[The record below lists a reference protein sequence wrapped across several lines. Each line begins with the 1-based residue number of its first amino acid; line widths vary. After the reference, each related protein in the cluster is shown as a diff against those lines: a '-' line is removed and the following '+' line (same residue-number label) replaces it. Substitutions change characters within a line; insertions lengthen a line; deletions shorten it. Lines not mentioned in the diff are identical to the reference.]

1 MSMHLRLCDCQTG
14 KSGVRFAFVK
24 SNSQLPMKNPSIRRQ
39 SGFTLVELLVVIA
52 IIAVLAGAGFA
63 AGNAAIQK
71 AKRVT
76 AQASATA
83 LETAVNNF
91 FTEYGSLPT
100 SNASAAALSTD
111 SGEGVALLKV
121 LVGASDAT
129 SLSLNPRS
137 IKFLSVKEGKANR
150 NGIIYN
156 STNVPTGLY
165 DPWGGPYKIVLDH
178 DYDEVVEATVGGAKS
193 TLNGR
198 KVAVWSEGAD
208 YKSDKKTA
216 DDVKT
221 W

>member
-1 MSMHLRLCDCQTG
+1 
-14 KSGVRFAFVK
+14 
-24 SNSQLPMKNPSIRRQ
+24 MKIPASSRQ
-39 SGFTLVELLVVIA
+39 RGFTLVELLVVIS

-71 AKRVT
+71 AKKTT

-91 FTEYGSLPT
+91 FTEYGTMPKEGMSSDTPVNTKQNVDVVEVL
-100 SNASAAALSTD
+100 LGLDKST
-111 SGEGVALLKV
+111 V
-121 LVGASDAT
+121 T
-129 SLSLNPRS
+129 SLNPRLV
-137 IKFLSVKEGKANR
+137 KFLSVKEGKNNK

-156 STNVPTGLY
+156 SSGTSISGLY
-165 DPWGGPYKIVLDH
+165 DPWGGAFKMVLDGN
-178 DYDEVVEATVGGAKS
+178 YDEQIEVQPTGGTKE

-198 KVAVWSEGAD
+198 RVAVWSEGAD
-208 YKSDKKTA
+208 GVTPGKGKPA